1 MSENESE
8 KEQNAPLFPHTS
20 SGAPFEYNN
29 NNLKKKHKETNKQK
43 VKTNKQTI
51 K

>member
-29 NNLKKKHKETNKQK
+29 NN
-43 VKTNKQTI
+43 
-51 K
+51 